1 MWARVT
7 TIEGT
12 PDQAD
17 IAVKLVEENVIPAAK
32 QWQGFSGGWWLLD
45 RATGRMIAMTLWDSE
60 ETLNAS
66 AEAATTLRKDTTDE
80 LGGNIVSVESY
91 EVAAKA

>member
-7 TIEGT
+7 TIEGP

-17 IAVKLVEENVIPAAK
+17 IAVKLVEESVIPTAK

-45 RATGRMIAMTLWDSE
+45 RDSGRMMAVTLWDSQ

-66 AEAATTLRKDTTDE
+66 AEAATSLRTDTTEE
-80 LGGNIVSVESY
+80 LGGQIASVESY
-91 EVAAKA
+91 EVVAKA